1 MATCSFVRSISHSV
15 NRSVSLSFVLSIN
28 RSVMSENRSVNPS
41 AVGRTVFRLV
51 NRLVILSV
59 GPSVRRSGGRSSV
72 VRSFSWSVSRSPHLL
87 VGQSVGHSDCHLVG
101 RNVVMSVSKSVGKL
115 FVHSF
120 VQTFGCHSAVVR
132 YRSSFQLGGRSALA
146 LSVCRSVFRSTN
158 GSVSRSVILT
168 IGQPVCRVSQFV
180 VQSIGPSVN

>member
-1 MATCSFVRSISHSV
+1 MTASQSIGQSVGRPVGSSFR
-15 NRSVSLSFVLSIN
+15 RSVLS
-28 RSVMSENRSVNPS
+28 
-41 AVGRTVFRLV
+41 
-51 NRLVILSV
+51 
-59 GPSVRRSGGRSSV
+59 
-72 VRSFSWSVSRSPHLL
+72 RSFFQLVFSRSPRLL
-87 VGQSVGHSDCHLVG
+87 VGQSVGHSECHLVSQK
-101 RNVVMSVSKSVGKL
+101 VVRSLSKSVGKL

-120 VQTFGCHSAVVR
+120 FQTFGCHSAVVR

-180 VQSIGPSVN
+180 VQSIGPSVNWLVNQSVVHLFRRSSNSSVDRLVIHSVVRVGGL